1 MDIFLNEKKISV
13 IKEITA
19 KELRDKFDSES
30 DVIIVNGFQIEDKI
44 LQENDRVV
52 LIKRGRKP
60 TIDEFETLLTA
71 RHTPKVHERLKKG
84 TVAILGLGGLGSNIA
99 SSLARVGVG
108 KLILADFDVV
118 EPSNLN
124 RQNYFINDI
133 GKLKT
138 SAIADNIKM
147 INPFV
152 EIKIINDRISKENM
166 NLFSDADIIVEAFD
180 NPKCKAEISNYVLIH
195 MKDKYLV
202 ASSGMAGYYD
212 SNIIQTKKLRDKF
225 YICGDFINEAKEGD
239 GLMAPRVSIC
249 ANHMANKVIQILVDG
264 E

>member
-19 KELRDKFDSES
+19 KELRDKFDSEI

-138 SAIADNIKM
+138 SATADNIKM

>member
-138 SAIADNIKM
+138 SATADNIKM